1 MKFLWPNMLWFLICL
16 PLLVMLYFWLMN
28 RRKKA
33 SLVYSDLKLI
43 KQAMQQQ
50 TNWRRHVPPILF
62 LLSLALMLI
71 ALGRPSAI
79 VSLPSQHET
88 IIMAMDVSGSM
99 RAKDVEP
106 DRMTASQ
113 IAAKQFVKDTPLDT
127 RIGLVTFAGSAA
139 LVQPPTRTKE
149 DLIAAIDRFQF
160 QRGTAVGSGLLV
172 GLKTIFPDMEIDLRA
187 PTARSR
193 NGSNNSGTSSGGGL
207 PSSANVGDGK
217 GTEKTPPKPVPPGSN
232 KTAVIV
238 LLTDGATTTGADP
251 IEAAKEAANRGI
263 KVFTV
268 GFGTQNG
275 EIIGLEGWSMRVR
288 LDEDALKQIA
298 AITQGEYFYAG
309 SALDL
314 KKVYE
319 TLSSRLVMEKK
330 ETEITAFFTAA
341 AALLATLAA
350 GLSVLWFR
358 RVL

>member
-33 SLVYSDLKLI
+33 AIVYSDLTLI

-50 TNWRRHVPPILF
+50 SNWRRHVPPILF
-62 LLSLALMLI
+62 LLSLAMMLI

-79 VSLPSQHET
+79 VSLPSQHEI

-113 IAAKQFVKDTPLDT
+113 TAAKQFVKDTPPDT

-149 DLIAAIDRFQF
+149 DLVAAIDRFQF

-172 GLKTIFPDMEIDLRA
+172 GLKTIFPEMEIDLRA

-193 NGSNNSGTSSGGGL
+193 NGTGSGSGGSGGL
-207 PSSANVGDGK
+207 PSSANLGDGK

-232 KTAVIV
+232 KSAVIV

-288 LDEDALKQIA
+288 LDEEALKQIA
-298 AITQGEYFYAG
+298 SITQGEYFYAG

-330 ETEITAFFTAA
+330 ETEVTAFFTAA

>member
-1 MKFLWPNMLWFLICL
+1 MKFLWPNMLWLLLAL

-33 SLVYSDLKLI
+33 NIVYSDLTLI

-50 TNWRRHVPPILF
+50 ANWRRHVPPVLF
-62 LLSLALMLI
+62 LMSLALMLV

-88 IIMAMDVSGSM
+88 IVMAMDVSGSM

-106 DRMTASQ
+106 DRMTASKT
-113 IAAKQFVKDTPLDT
+113 AAKQFVKDTPVDT

-149 DLIAAIDRFQF
+149 DLIAAIDRFDF

-172 GLKTIFPDMEIDLRA
+172 GLKTIFPEMEIDLRA
-187 PTARSR
+187 PTSR
-193 NGSNNSGTSSGGGL
+193 GKNSAGSSSGGGL
-207 PSSANVGDGK
+207 PSSANLGDTK
-217 GTEKTPPKPVPPGSN
+217 GTEKSPPKPVPPGSN

-309 SALDL
+309 SAVDL